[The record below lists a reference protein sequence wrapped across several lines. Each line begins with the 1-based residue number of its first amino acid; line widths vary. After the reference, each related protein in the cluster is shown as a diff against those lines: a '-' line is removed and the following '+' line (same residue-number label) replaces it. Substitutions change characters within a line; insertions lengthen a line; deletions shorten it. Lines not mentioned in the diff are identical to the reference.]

1 MRHYPTNS
9 PEAIGRILAIAMMA
23 DGAIDSGELAALE
36 KKDIINRIGLDP
48 DRFDKVFYEYYEDL
62 LTSAHRLPTGQLELD
77 GVSIG
82 KLFDEIRDHGLQKLA
97 LRSMLDIVNA
107 DRQLNGRE
115 AALVAQAFQH
125 WQIERYE
132 VADTTT
138 LSHHHLPLV
147 KSAEIHLS

>member
-36 KKDIINRIGLDP
+36 KKDIIHRIGLDP

-62 LTSAHRLPTGQLELD
+62 LTSAHRLPSGQLELD
-77 GVSIG
+77 GASIG
-82 KLFDEIRDHGLQKLA
+82 QLFDEIRDHGLQKLA

-132 VADTTT
+132 VADTT